1 MTNPFPGM
9 NPYLEEASLWPTFHA
24 RAIACLYQMLGPGLA
39 GKYGLQLQ
47 RRCYASEWP
56 QVLDRQ
62 PSSMQ
67 EDYIEI
73 CEQGSDRLITLVDL
87 VSPANKLTE
96 SGRRACLETRAAA
109 RARVANIVEIDLV
122 LQGRP
127 ILEYSREGLPL
138 WDYAVTVTR
147 APQHDRFEIYTATLE
162 KRLPRFRLPLAAHER
177 DMVVDLTTAVKRAFE
192 QADFA
197 SWIDY
202 RRDPPAT
209 LIPENRAWLD
219 NLLLSSGL
227 RPAESQ
233 EPEVHEHAL
242 PHEAIATRAYEL
254 WERDGRPQ
262 GHDQHYWY
270 RAIEELARQK

>member
-1 MTNPFPGM
+1 
-9 NPYLEEASLWPTFHA
+9 
-24 RAIACLYQMLGPGLA
+24 
-39 GKYGLQLQ
+39 
-47 RRCYASEWP
+47 
-56 QVLDRQ
+56 
-62 PSSMQ
+62 MQ

-209 LIPENRAWLD
+209 LSPENRAWLG

-262 GHDQHYWY
+262 GHDQHYCY